1 MEGGDRCS
9 TSLYSS
15 CQWRGDRNFLNGPP
29 HAERPL
35 SNDHNLY
42 FCNFSAMR
50 SCQSSKPSNFKDSGL
65 VVASIITT
73 NGGGFKDFK
82 LDPSREKNTAFP
94 KSDFDPT
101 LHSPLATSGFART
114 RKPNKSLPCFSVI
127 ICLLLSLLFVL
138 STTGFYPSPHV
149 FGLNDL
155 VSRTFGIKNLDSE
168 KSTATKLVV
177 DPMSKAS
184 IPKSTARSSQV
195 QFDNYS
201 LILGGQR
208 IFL

>member
-15 CQWRGDRNFLNGPP
+15 CQWWGDPNFLNGPT

-50 SCQSSKPSNFKDSGL
+50 SCQSSKPSNFKDSGR
-65 VVASIITT
+65 VVASTT

-149 FGLNDL
+149 FGLHDL
-155 VSRTFGIKNLDSE
+155 VSRTFGIKDLDSE
-168 KSTATKLVV
+168 KPTATKLAV
-177 DPMSKAS
+177 DLMSKAFT
-184 IPKSTARSSQV
+184 PESTARSSQV

-201 LILGGQR
+201 LILRGQR